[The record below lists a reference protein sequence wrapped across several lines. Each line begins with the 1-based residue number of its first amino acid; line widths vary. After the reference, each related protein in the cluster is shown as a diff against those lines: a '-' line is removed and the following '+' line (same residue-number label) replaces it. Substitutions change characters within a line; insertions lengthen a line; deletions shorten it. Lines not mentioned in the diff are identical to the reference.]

1 MISFWM
7 FLKNK
12 NIITVYLPRAV
23 WSTNDSGGVGNN
35 TELLSS
41 DKEFDVFSFSRL
53 TNCASYQNKQ
63 QNKTNTLENGSV
75 WNDK

>member
-1 MISFWM
+1 MISFCT

-12 NIITVYLPRAV
+12 NKINVYLPRAV

-41 DKEFDVFSFSRL
+41 DKEFSFSRL

-63 QNKTNTLENGSV
+63 KNKTNTLEN
-75 WNDK
+75 N